1 MRALI
6 LGGTAEAR
14 ALAKRLVG
22 EGWFV
27 TSSLAGRV
35 SNPKL
40 PVGNVRIGGFG
51 GPAGLTRW
59 LISDATEVIID
70 ATHPYAERISES
82 AAEAARATGI
92 PLVALHRPAWE
103 NQPGD
108 NWVEVSSMQEAADV
122 VADRF
127 YSPFLTIGRQQ
138 LAPFASDSNG
148 RYLIRCVEQPVPP
161 LPKNRKIILSRGP
174 YDVEAERKLMRDYAV
189 DCVVTKNSGGAA
201 TYAKI
206 EAARDLKKP
215 VVIVQRPQLPGADIA
230 TVATTVDEAYNAVIR
245 RA

>member
-70 ATHPYAERISES
+70 ATHPYACLLYTS
-82 AAEAARATGI
+82 
-92 PLVALHRPAWE
+92 
-103 NQPGD
+103 D
-108 NWVEVSSMQEAADV
+108 AAD
-122 VADRF
+122 
-127 YSPFLTIGRQQ
+127 
-138 LAPFASDSNG
+138 
-148 RYLIRCVEQPVPP
+148 E
-161 LPKNRKIILSRGP
+161 
-174 YDVEAERKLMRDYAV
+174 
-189 DCVVTKNSGGAA
+189 
-201 TYAKI
+201 
-206 EAARDLKKP
+206 
-215 VVIVQRPQLPGADIA
+215 
-230 TVATTVDEAYNAVIR
+230 
-245 RA
+245 